1 MKKYTIDLL
10 ERGTNLPLYTL
21 KRLFDTTREVRNVF
35 KALEVAGEFPRIT
48 VFDGDNVYD
57 LNDISE
63 LEDYTLDYRDET
75 TREEL
80 ALKGTFFYRD
90 DGDVSIV
97 EDGAII
103 EVREEKVFIPY
114 SLLRS
119 PKDGKD
125 DGFFIK

>member
-1 MKKYTIDLL
+1 MRDL
-10 ERGTNLPLYTL
+10 
-21 KRLFDTTREVRNVF
+21 
-35 KALEVAGEFPRIT
+35 
-48 VFDGDNVYD
+48 
-57 LNDISE
+57 
-63 LEDYTLDYRDET
+63 RDET

-80 ALKGTFFYRD
+80 ALEGTFFYRD

-103 EVREEKVFIPY
+103 EVRGEKVFIPY